1 MTEQVHILGEGGTIF
16 TMDLPLQEA
25 IQERLDKGYLKRV
38 NPDGSPLTDA
48 TEPVA
53 PPPYASKKDWV
64 GYAVADSARRGDPI
78 SPDDAEALTKHDLI
92 ERFGV
97 N

>member
-1 MTEQVHILGEGGTIF
+1 MTDQIHILGEGGTVF

-25 IQERLDKGYLKRV
+25 IQDRLTKGYLKRV
-38 NPDGSPLTDA
+38 NPDGTPWADSV
-48 TEPVA
+48 EPVA
-53 PPPYASKKDWV
+53 PAPYASKKDWV
-64 GYAVADSARRGDPI
+64 GYAVAESARRGDPI

>member
-1 MTEQVHILGEGGTIF
+1 MTEQVHILGEGGSVF

-25 IQERLDKGYLKRV
+25 IQDRLIKGYLKRV
-38 NPDGSPLTDA
+38 NPDGSPWSDE

-53 PPPYASKKDWV
+53 PPAYASKKDWV
-64 GYAVADSARRGDPI
+64 GYAVAESARRGDPI

-97 N
+97 S